1 MRACFYRRTTLGM
14 IRIEERDE
22 RIVRVDFE
30 QEFPEDE
37 ECEVAE
43 TACLWQAFTQLQEY
57 LEGKRQTFEL
67 ILHPEG
73 TEFQK
78 AAWQALMEIPYG
90 ETSTYGALA
99 DQLRAQGISA
109 AAQAVGGAVGHNPIS
124 IIVPCHRVVGTDGS
138 LTGYAGGI
146 DKKIK
151 LLEYEHMDVEQ
162 FYVPKKGTICKNKT
176 IG

>member
-14 IRIEERDE
+14 IRIEEKDE

-57 LEGKRQTFEL
+57 LEGRRQTFEL

-73 TEFQK
+73 TAFQK

-90 ETSTYGALA
+90 ETRTYKQQAESIGKPKALRAIGMANHRNPIPIFIPWPPGNRGGWLA
-99 DQLRAQGISA
+99 DRLWRRIGY
-109 AAQAVGGAVGHNPIS
+109 QAH
-124 IIVPCHRVVGTDGS
+124 IIGTGTPDIGKE
-138 LTGYAGGI
+138 TGR
-146 DKKIK
+146 
-151 LLEYEHMDVEQ
+151 
-162 FYVPKKGTICKNKT
+162 
-176 IG
+176 

>member
-90 ETSTYGALA
+90 ETVLISSRRKALA
-99 DQLRAQGISA
+99 NRRRCGRSVWQ
-109 AAQAVGGAVGHNPIS
+109 
-124 IIVPCHRVVGTDGS
+124 IIAIPFRFS
-138 LTGYAGGI
+138 SPATG
-146 DKKIK
+146 
-151 LLEYEHMDVEQ
+151 
-162 FYVPKKGTICKNKT
+162 
-176 IG
+176 

>member
-90 ETSTYGALA
+90 ETRTYK
-99 DQLRAQGISA
+99 Q
-109 AAQAVGGAVGHNPIS
+109 QA
-124 IIVPCHRVVGTDGS
+124 
-138 LTGYAGGI
+138 
-146 DKKIK
+146 
-151 LLEYEHMDVEQ
+151 
-162 FYVPKKGTICKNKT
+162 
-176 IG
+176 